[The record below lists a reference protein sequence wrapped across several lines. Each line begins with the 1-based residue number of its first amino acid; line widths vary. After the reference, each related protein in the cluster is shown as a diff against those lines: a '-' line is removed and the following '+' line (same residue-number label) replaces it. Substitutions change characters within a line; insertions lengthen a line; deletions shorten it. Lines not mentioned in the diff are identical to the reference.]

1 MSFVIDL
8 IISEIIMSILNS
20 TMPNP
25 HDKGLLHF
33 KGKDINVFLAKYKGY
48 ADSAHLTEF
57 QRCRFI
63 HLYFSKKER
72 KVLDILEGYQCHSW
86 DKLKEELW
94 SLYSSSCALGSISL
108 HAERYTSK
116 YDREVRYE
124 FAGQEANGSQA
135 LGSQL
140 YTTSELTSSAGL
152 CDMCGESPH
161 DISDC
166 REMKF
171 LMFLGICNLDRDGH

>member
-8 IISEIIMSILNS
+8 IISEIIMSIPNS

-33 KGKDINVFLAKYKGY
+33 KGKDINVFLAKYEGY
-48 ADSAHLTEF
+48 ADCACLTEF
-57 QRCRFI
+57 RRCEFL

-72 KVLDILEGYQCHSW
+72 RVLDILKGYRCRSW

-94 SLYSSSCALGSISL
+94 SLYSSSCASGTLSPY
-108 HAERYTSK
+108 AEKYKLK
-116 YDREVRYE
+116 YDQEAKNE
-124 FAGQEANGSQA
+124 FAGHEANGSQA
-135 LGSQL
+135 SGSQL
-140 YTTSELTSSAGL
+140 CITSECGPSEGL

-166 REMKF
+166 
-171 LMFLGICNLDRDGH
+171 